1 MKYYNL
7 TTPQK
12 NIWNLQKYYW
22 DTAIGNQC
30 GAIFYK
36 EKRDN
41 DLLKRAIYKVIE
53 CQSGLR
59 LHFVEKEE
67 PVQYISKEL
76 EDIPVMHFDTMDK
89 FDDFAENFARNPIGF
104 NDKAMY
110 RFVVF

>member
-12 NIWNLQKYYW
+12 NIWNLQKYYG

-41 DLLKRAIYKVIE
+41 NLLKKAIYHIIDS
-53 CQSGLR
+53 QS
-59 LHFVEKEE
+59 
-67 PVQYISKEL
+67 
-76 EDIPVMHFDTMDK
+76 
-89 FDDFAENFARNPIGF
+89 
-104 NDKAMY
+104 
-110 RFVVF
+110 

>member
-1 MKYYNL
+1 M
-7 TTPQK
+7 
-12 NIWNLQKYYW
+12 
-22 DTAIGNQC
+22 
-30 GAIFYK
+30 
-36 EKRDN
+36 
-41 DLLKRAIYKVIE
+41 
-53 CQSGLR
+53 
-59 LHFVEKEE
+59 EKEE